1 MTPLSPSLRRLLP
14 ACLLLAL
21 FAAEF
26 ALFDQFGAK
35 RHTAI
40 YPRWN
45 DQIQYLG
52 EAYTAFERSRTGGFA
67 VALEHTLTNPSAQ
80 GTLHDTFAL
89 IAFKLAGPSRSAAL
103 ALNLLA
109 LIAWQAALFIAVTRR
124 SGSPPLAFAAALLPL
139 ALAGPWENS
148 PGSAYDFRLDHLAMC
163 AIGVASAA
171 ALLTDGFRSRR
182 ASTAFGAAVALALVT
197 RFLTGT
203 YFAGLF
209 AAMLAWILFGP
220 EKKTRALHLGR
231 AALVAAVL
239 AGPFYWLNR
248 ERILDYY
255 WVGHYVGPESTIRD
269 QGFGALRSIQFVAG
283 EFARRHVGLWFAVA
297 AALGALV
304 FARRSGERFAA
315 ARPAAVLGALF
326 LLAPALVLAIHRQ
339 KSDVVLS
346 ALAPGAV
353 LLTVALWLALARQ
366 GNPRRTWLAAAAVAG
381 VIGLFFTQRQLRP
394 AYDPTT
400 LAHIRQVNTLA
411 DLIHARVTAGKLTAP
426 RVAVDH
432 VTDGL
437 DAQVLRVIC
446 YERHRV
452 WLPLDM
458 TLPTGIAEPAETEV
472 LSQLARSDFVF
483 LTEEAP
489 PGTYPFDRK
498 LEAMRPQLRAWCE
511 THLRATERFAL
522 FGRRMVLYQR
532 REIPFA
538 APRP

>member
-1 MTPLSPSLRRLLP
+1 M
-14 ACLLLAL
+14 LLAV
-21 FAAEF
+21 F
-26 ALFDQFGAK
+26 ALEFLLFDRFGSR
-35 RHTAI
+35 RHTGV

-45 DQIQYLG
+45 DQIQYLS
-52 EAYTAFERSRTGGFA
+52 ESYTAFERSRTGGFA

-89 IAFKLAGPSRSAAL
+89 VAFKLAGPSRSAAL

-109 LIAWQAALFIAVTRR
+109 LMAWQAVLFIAVARR

-139 ALAGPWENS
+139 ALAGPWENG
-148 PGSAYDFRLDHLAMC
+148 PGSAYDFRLDHFAMC
-163 AIGVASAA
+163 GIGVASAA

-182 ASTAFGAAVALALVT
+182 ASTAFGAAVALTLIT

-203 YFAGLF
+203 YFTVIF
-209 AAMLAWILFGP
+209 AALLAWILLGP

-231 AALVAAVL
+231 AALVAALL

-255 WVGHYVGPESTIRD
+255 WIGHYVGPESTIRD
-269 QGFGALRSIQFVAG
+269 QGFGVLRSIQFVAG
-283 EFARRHVGLWFAVA
+283 EFARLHVGVWFAGVA
-297 AALGALV
+297 VLGALV

-315 ARPAAVLGALF
+315 ARPAAVLGAIF
-326 LLAPALVLAIHRQ
+326 LLAPALVLIVHRQ
-339 KSDVVLS
+339 KSEVVLS

-353 LLTVALWLALARQ
+353 LLVVAFWLALARH
-366 GNPRRTWLAAAAVAG
+366 GHPRRMGLAAAVVAG
-381 VIGLFFTQRQLRP
+381 VIGLFFSQRQLRP
-394 AYDPTT
+394 AYDPAT

-411 DLIHARVTAGKLTAP
+411 DLIHARVTTGKLATP
-426 RVAVDH
+426 WVAVDYI
-432 VTDGL
+432 TDCL

-452 WLPLDM
+452 WLPLDL
-458 TLPTGIAEPAETEV
+458 TLPTGIAEPTEADV
-472 LSQLARSDFVF
+472 LARLGRSDFVF

-489 PGTYPFDRK
+489 PGPFPYDRK
-498 LEAMRPQLRAWCE
+498 LEAMRPQIRAWCE
-511 THLRATERFAL
+511 ANLRPAERFTL
-522 FGRRMVLYQR
+522 LGRRMVLYQR

-538 APRP
+538 ATRP